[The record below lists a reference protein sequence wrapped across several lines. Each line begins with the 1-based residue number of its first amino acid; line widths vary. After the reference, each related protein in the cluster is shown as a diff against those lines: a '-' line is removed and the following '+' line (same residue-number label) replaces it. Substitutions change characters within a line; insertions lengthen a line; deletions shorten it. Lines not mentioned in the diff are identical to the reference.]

1 MLCYIIYHHDVI
13 SKQSLNWYRFM
24 NEMIWVKILLGNFK
38 RKNYDFIKI
47 IFKFCFVCSFRLNQS
62 LQWPFREVIAT
73 SLYDF
78 NPKEPN
84 QLPLRQG
91 CQVLV
96 IGKEGD
102 SKGWW
107 RGKTM
112 DRVGYSNK
120 IILKKKTNF

>member
-1 MLCYIIYHHDVI
+1 M
-13 SKQSLNWYRFM
+13 
-24 NEMIWVKILLGNFK
+24 
-38 RKNYDFIKI
+38 
-47 IFKFCFVCSFRLNQS
+47 
-62 LQWPFREVIAT
+62 AT
-73 SLYDF
+73 ALYEF
-78 NPKEPN
+78 SPTEPN

-112 DRVGYSNK
+112 DRVSFK
-120 IILKKKTNF
+120 FLFAIIKPTDQIRVVVPL

>member
-1 MLCYIIYHHDVI
+1 MCFMKFYL
-13 SKQSLNWYRFM
+13 LN
-24 NEMIWVKILLGNFK
+24 IV
-38 RKNYDFIKI
+38 FI
-47 IFKFCFVCSFRLNQS
+47 FGVHLFRLNQS
-62 LQWPFREVIAT
+62 LSWPFREVVAT
-73 SLYDF
+73 ALYDF
-78 NPKEPN
+78 TPREPN

-112 DRVGYSNK
+112 ERVSMNV
-120 IILKKKTNF
+120 

>member
-1 MLCYIIYHHDVI
+1 MT
-13 SKQSLNWYRFM
+13 S
-24 NEMIWVKILLGNFK
+24 
-38 RKNYDFIKI
+38 
-47 IFKFCFVCSFRLNQS
+47 FCHYRLNQS
-62 LQWPFREVIAT
+62 LSWPFREVVAT
-73 SLYDF
+73 ALYDF
-78 NPKEPN
+78 NPREPN

-112 DRVGYSNK
+112 ERVSISINHS
-120 IILKKKTNF
+120 

>member
-1 MLCYIIYHHDVI
+1 M
-13 SKQSLNWYRFM
+13 S
-24 NEMIWVKILLGNFK
+24 
-38 RKNYDFIKI
+38 
-47 IFKFCFVCSFRLNQS
+47 
-62 LQWPFREVIAT
+62 WPFREVVAT
-73 SLYDF
+73 ALYDF
-78 NPKEPN
+78 NPREPN

-112 DRVGYSNK
+112 DRVKSKYFKYSFTVLNEQIFFHFRYSHQVGFFPK
-120 IILKKKTNF
+120 EYVREYPQPSEEL

>member
-1 MLCYIIYHHDVI
+1 M
-13 SKQSLNWYRFM
+13 
-24 NEMIWVKILLGNFK
+24 
-38 RKNYDFIKI
+38 
-47 IFKFCFVCSFRLNQS
+47 
-62 LQWPFREVIAT
+62 QWPFREVIAT
-73 SLYDF
+73 ALYEF
-78 NPKEPN
+78 NPKEAN

-112 DRVGYSNK
+112 ERV
-120 IILKKKTNF
+120 IFLIFFQLQFLVLILEFNL

>member
-1 MLCYIIYHHDVI
+1 MIISH
-13 SKQSLNWYRFM
+13 M
-24 NEMIWVKILLGNFK
+24 
-38 RKNYDFIKI
+38 
-47 IFKFCFVCSFRLNQS
+47 FRLNQS
-62 LQWPFREVIAT
+62 LSWPFREVVAT
-73 SLYDF
+73 ALYDF
-78 NPKEPN
+78 TPKEPN

-112 DRVGYSNK
+112 ERVISLILLRRFLGNL
-120 IILKKKTNF
+120 IIPNGKLN

>member
-1 MLCYIIYHHDVI
+1 MCFMKIYL
-13 SKQSLNWYRFM
+13 LN
-24 NEMIWVKILLGNFK
+24 IV
-38 RKNYDFIKI
+38 FI
-47 IFKFCFVCSFRLNQS
+47 FGVHLFRLNQS
-62 LQWPFREVIAT
+62 LSWPFREVVAT
-73 SLYDF
+73 ALYDF
-78 NPKEPN
+78 TPREPN

-112 DRVGYSNK
+112 ERVSMNV
-120 IILKKKTNF
+120 